1 MDIQALYRHHHRIL
15 QTKTTQKTVSSA
27 FLGYG
32 DFSELTLH
40 IGQDLYGTFKL
51 HYAIF
56 APVHNPGTNLTI
68 NLNDDPFLLV

>member
-15 QTKTTQKTVSSA
+15 QTKITQKTVLGS
-27 FLGYG
+27 FLEYG
-32 DFSELTLH
+32 DFSELPLH

-56 APVHNPGTNLTI
+56 VPVHK
-68 NLNDDPFLLV
+68 LLGLS

>member
-1 MDIQALYRHHHRIL
+1 MGIQALYQHHHRIL
-15 QTKTTQKTVSSA
+15 QTKITQKGGS
-27 FLGYG
+27 FLEYG

-56 APVHNPGTNLTI
+56 VPVHNPGTNLTD
-68 NLNDDPFLLV
+68 NLNYEILSF